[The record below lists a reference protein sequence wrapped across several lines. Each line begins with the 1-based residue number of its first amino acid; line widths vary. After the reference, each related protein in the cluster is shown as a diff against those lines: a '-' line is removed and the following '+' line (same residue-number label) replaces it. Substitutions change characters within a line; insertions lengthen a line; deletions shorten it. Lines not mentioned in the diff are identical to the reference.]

1 MVVLHVMTG
10 RLIREWLTAIAEG
23 RDCCHR
29 RCRRIII
36 VIVSGHFGG
45 RIELIVID
53 RDSVVVIAGLVEV
66 SSVDSLAAARLAL
79 LLLQM
84 VVMVMV
90 TAAVVVI
97 IIDQVLGMRMM
108 VTVMEVIVVVRM
120 MIWMMIRMMG
130 CRRVMM
136 LIMIVRVIVLV
147 VILANRIRLGHIHFR
162 RSIRLNQV
170 RIAGAV
176 VIRLLVVI
184 VVKVRG
190 RRHLITVNITGVV
203 NVKLG
208 RLNMAMELHL
218 LGAGTA
224 GGMLERWCS
233 RRLDGRHRIQIV
245 GLQLTVMMA
254 ELDLVLAV
262 VVVHHHLVRPLG
274 RMVIV
279 QHVILWGR
287 LMVLLLLLL

>member
-10 RLIREWLTAIAEG
+10 RLVREWLTAIAEG

-29 RCRRIII
+29 RCRRTII

-53 RDSVVVIAGLVEV
+53 RDSVVVIVGLVEV

-108 VTVMEVIVVVRM
+108 MAVMEVIVVVR
-120 MIWMMIRMMG
+120 MMIRMMG

-190 RRHLITVNITGVV
+190 RRHLITVTITGIV

-233 RRLDGRHRIQIV
+233 RRLYGRHRIQVV

-262 VVVHHHLVRPLG
+262 VVVHHHLGRPLG
-274 RMVIV
+274 RVVIV